1 MIKTRTLSDTGRE
14 LFSMANPFSPKNCH
28 KNKLITK
35 MNSWTDI
42 PLDSPQPS
50 PRRKST
56 GCINFKSFNLKKI
69 YLDLITTDFDK
80 KLELNLKNM
89 RNASKK
95 LISYLYSKENTI
107 PDFVNNAVTNLII
120 LILSDGEKFLSKQKV
135 KRNIHFYLK
144 LAETAMKNNDHQT
157 AILIKIAL
165 ENFNITRLD
174 IKYNKTE
181 TKIRQQLCYRYGG
194 FKDCHSKHIREILD
208 FYEII
213 HNDYNEKGIKKEYI
227 PSAMIL
233 HMHTK
238 KNKAY
243 SKAFTRIGK
252 YPQKLL
258 DFADTIENLKKLY
271 YNAFFGESGISLT
284 KLYETDPTTLA
295 ISEKMLKNK
304 NDCANIT
311 QLLFI
316 LSCNVKGVKNNR
328 SDKIK
333 ESQKKWNRLKHCK

>member
-56 GCINFKSFNLKKI
+56 GCINLKKFDFKKI

-95 LISYLYSKENTI
+95 LISYLYSKEDYI
-107 PDFVNNAVTNLII
+107 PDFVNNAITNLVI

-135 KRNIHFYLK
+135 KKNIHFYLK
-144 LAETAMKNNDHQT
+144 LAQFAMKNNDHQT
-157 AILIKIAL
+157 AILVKIAL
-165 ENFNITRLD
+165 ENFNITRLN
-174 IKYNKTE
+174 IKYNKSE
-181 TKIRQQLCYRYGG
+181 EKIKQTLYHRYGG
-194 FKDCHSKHIREILD
+194 FKDCHGKHIQEILNY
-208 FYEII
+208 YEII
-213 HNDYNEKGIKKEYI
+213 HKDYKEKGIKKEYI

-233 HMHTK
+233 HMHTE

-252 YPQKLL
+252 YPKKLL
-258 DFADTIENLKKLY
+258 DFADTIEQLKKLY
-271 YNAFFGESGISLT
+271 YNAFFGQSDVSLT
-284 KLYETDPTTLA
+284 KLYETDPTSLE
-295 ISEKMLKNK
+295 ISKKMMTNRL
-304 NDCANIT
+304 DCSNIT

-316 LSCNVKGVKNNR
+316 LSCNVKGVKNNN
-328 SDKIK
+328 SEKIK
-333 ESQKKWNRLKHCK
+333 QSQKKWNRLKHCK